1 MRRFPETWFPPF
13 HLLTFRLPPSAF
25 RLSLSAFSHLLHPK
39 SAQHTDKLRM
49 IGLGKGID
57 DRYSSPGE
65 S

>member
-1 MRRFPETWFPPF
+1 ME
-13 HLLTFRLPPSAF
+13 LLAF
-25 RLSLSAFSHLLHPK
+25 SPGLVQLSTFSHLLHPK